1 MKKRDVVRRIICMML
16 ALALLFAAL
25 PMNVLAAEA
34 GAIAN
39 NSEDPDINSTN
50 TGNSNT
56 STDGGVD
63 TPSEPNKYPTSS
75 GNLLEDQNNPNDEL
89 IGDIITTE
97 DGYRIQMN
105 GDGESYSIIEYFGVS
120 KNVVIPSSYRGKPI
134 TKILDSAFYGN
145 KTAQK
150 ITIPESVVF
159 IGEYTFYNLSESYAY
174 NDDGQGKYI
183 GSINNPY
190 YYFVAPK
197 DQNATEITLHDDTA
211 IVGSY
216 AFAEC
221 ENIKTVTI
229 GNHVISMG
237 YAVFGKDSKVKNIT
251 IPFIGEN
258 GKTEYNAHF
267 GYIFGARTIGGNISY
282 VPRTLKNVTINGG
295 S

>member
-75 GNLLEDQNNPNDEL
+75 GNLPEDQNNPNDEL

-229 GNHVISMG
+229 GNNVISMG

-282 VPRTLKNVTINGG
+282 VPRTLKMLQ
-295 S
+295 